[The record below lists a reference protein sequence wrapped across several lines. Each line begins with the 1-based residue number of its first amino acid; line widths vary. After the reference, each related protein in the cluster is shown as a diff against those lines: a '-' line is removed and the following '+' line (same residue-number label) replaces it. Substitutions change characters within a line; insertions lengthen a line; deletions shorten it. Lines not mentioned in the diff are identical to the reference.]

1 MMEEYFINNN
11 LFVNA
16 AAVSGVLV
24 ALTSV
29 FYCCC
34 HFARS
39 RSPQRTKLYGRI
51 HEAPQYRPG
60 TKRGKNVRLDPFA
73 TTGLDMVRKFEDA
86 VANYLYSVF
95 NEVAVNRL
103 DDHRIDFQP
112 LPYGSRDEHYHLDYV
127 WMVNHIYNNA
137 REYSYLYTGT
147 RDRKMK
153 DTVFKLRNDPLPVDE
168 LLDTLRSVNGP
179 PYTIAT
185 VHSVSC
191 QLRTL
196 CGVLVEEGNGR
207 GNGLHISEGFESTN
221 KDIRMR
227 VREGVVAGMRD
238 GFQLV
243 EILHSLVSRYATS
256 KVHTI

>member
-1 MMEEYFINNN
+1 M
-11 LFVNA
+11 FVNA
-16 AAVSGVLV
+16 AAVSSVLV

-39 RSPQRTKLYGRI
+39 RSPQRTQLYGRI
-51 HEAPQYRPG
+51 HEVSLYRPG

-73 TTGLDMVRKFEDA
+73 ATGLDMVRKFEDA

-112 LPYGSRDEHYHLDYV
+112 LPYRSRDEHYHLDYK
-127 WMVNHIYNNA
+127 WMVNHIYQNA
-137 REYSYLYTGT
+137 REYSYLYTGM

-153 DTVFKLRNDPLPVDE
+153 DAVFKLRSEPVPVDG
-168 LLDTLRSVNGP
+168 LLDSLRSVSGP
-179 PYTIAT
+179 PYSIETI
-185 VHSVSC
+185 HSVSC
-191 QLRTL
+191 HLRAL

-227 VREGVVAGMRD
+227 VREGVVVCMRD
-238 GFQLV
+238 GFQVV
-243 EILHSLVSRYATS
+243 EILHSLVPRHTSS
-256 KVHTI
+256 KVHNYIYYM